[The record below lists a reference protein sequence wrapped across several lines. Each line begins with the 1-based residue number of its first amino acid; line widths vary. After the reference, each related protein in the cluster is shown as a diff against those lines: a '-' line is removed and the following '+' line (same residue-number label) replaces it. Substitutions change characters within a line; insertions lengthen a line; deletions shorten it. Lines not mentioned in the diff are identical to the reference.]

1 MTMADEEVEPTDVT
15 VMVAGPDFARRRLRA
30 RLRRWRPF
38 LITGLVVV
46 LVATAVWLIW
56 FSSVVTV
63 RDVEVT
69 GNSAVG
75 TARIERVAQVP
86 LDRQLVRVDLGAIQA
101 RVEAI
106 PAIRTVAVSRSWP
119 HGIKIEV
126 TERVPIAVVSRGTG
140 LQAVD
145 DDGVLFGSYARPPAD
160 LPLVRTD
167 PNVKAAALAE
177 AARVI
182 RSLRSDI
189 AASVEDVDV
198 ASIDKISLRLTG
210 GITVVWGSADSSAAK
225 AEVLAVL
232 LRTAKKDRGPNGGI
246 SEIDVSVPGRPT
258 TR

>member
-1 MTMADEEVEPTDVT
+1 MTMTEDELDDTVT
-15 VMVAGPDFARRRLRA
+15 IAGPDFARRRLRA

-38 LITGLVVV
+38 LIVGLV
-46 LVATAVWLIW
+46 LVTLLTAIWLLW

-63 RDVEVT
+63 RGVEVS

-119 HGIKIEV
+119 HAIKIVV

-145 DDGVLFGSYARPPAD
+145 VDGVLFGSYARPPAD

-177 AARVI
+177 AAHVI

-198 ASIDKISLRLTG
+198 KSADMISLGLTG
-210 GITVVWGSADSSAAK
+210 GIKVVWGSAESSDSK
-225 AEVLAVL
+225 AEVLAIL
-232 LRTAKKDRGPNGGI
+232 LRNAKKDKI
-246 SEIDVSVPGRPT
+246 AEIDVSVPGRPT